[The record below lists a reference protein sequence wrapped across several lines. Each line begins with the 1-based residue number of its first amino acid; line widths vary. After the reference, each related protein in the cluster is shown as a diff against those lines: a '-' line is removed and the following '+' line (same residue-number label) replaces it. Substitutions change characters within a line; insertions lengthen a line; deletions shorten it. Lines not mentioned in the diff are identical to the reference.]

1 MCGNPTWA
9 LWSPLWAWGWWQS
22 SSVCFS
28 WGRKKFI
35 QWQCRV
41 PKSDPALSIVY
52 RKRPRRELASCK
64 PHSLVHSGYHGLW
77 KCEGCRTSWHFKI
90 NILFSF
96 TNLLHLVMHRQAE
109 KPTVHEKWAWEVS
122 MRNFMKYWV
131 QCFVPTWLL
140 IWEWWRL
147 LNWRS
152 PMRTSTRVTRYW
164 TQQTTMSGMMHMG
177 AAYSQSSRD
186 CCLRILHVLH
196 LGEVQCYYSPLLS
209 HGVADTLYSSL
220 ALFASWS
227 PVKGILNLISF
238 GKEAKGLV

>member
-9 LWSPLWAWGWWQS
+9 LWSPLWAWDWWQS

-35 QWQCRV
+35 QWQRRV

-109 KPTVHEKWAWEVS
+109 KPTVHEKWAWEFYEILS
-122 MRNFMKYWV
+122 AMFCPN
-131 QCFVPTWLL
+131 LAANL
-140 IWEWWRL
+140 
-147 LNWRS
+147 
-152 PMRTSTRVTRYW
+152 
-164 TQQTTMSGMMHMG
+164 GM
-177 AAYSQSSRD
+177 
-186 CCLRILHVLH
+186 
-196 LGEVQCYYSPLLS
+196 
-209 HGVADTLYSSL
+209 
-220 ALFASWS
+220 
-227 PVKGILNLISF
+227 VKAIEL
-238 GKEAKGLV
+238 KEPNENQHKSN